1 MRSVEP
7 GRSPRLLAGISVYWL
22 SLSFLT
28 DGLTTLVLPNDLE
41 RYAGE
46 SKATALG
53 VLTFVGLSAAMVVQP
68 LAGALSDRIRGLGG
82 RRGTIGLG
90 LALTLPALALYAVGG
105 LAAVAAGY
113 VLTLCAASVSQAGQQ
128 GFIPDLVPRE
138 RRGLASGLKGFMDLA
153 GATLGFVLLGQAVG
167 AGGSRSGLLVIASVL
182 VAGYLLTLALVRE
195 PRVPSAAPSPR
206 LRGTFRIDRRE
217 HRTFVL
223 LVTARFL
230 FLLGAYIVGRFFL
243 FFVGDR
249 LELDPARAAEQA
261 GALLG
266 ALTLVT
272 LLAGPA
278 AGWLA
283 DRIGRS
289 RVMSWGALLGAAG
302 PVLLLWAREP
312 WHILLFGSVMSLG
325 TAFFTAA
332 NWASTADVVP
342 PAEAGRFFGL
352 ANVGTMGAAAVA
364 GLLGPLVDLGNRQ
377 EPGAGYGIAL
387 TAAALAALAALQV
400 VRRLAAAER
409 RSDASAGFPLH

>member
-128 GFIPDLVPRE
+128 GFIPDLVPHE
-138 RRGLASGLKGFMDLA
+138 RRGLAAGLKSFMDLA
-153 GATLGFVLLGQAVG
+153 GATLGFVLLGLALG
-167 AGGSRSGLLVIASVL
+167 AGGSRVGLLVMASGL
-182 VAGYLLTLALVRE
+182 VVGYLLTVVLVQE
-195 PRVPSAAPSPR
+195 PRMPLSRPLPRAR
-206 LRGTFRIDRRE
+206 LRNAFRIDPRE
-217 HRTFVL
+217 HHTFVL

-243 FFVGDR
+243 FLVGDR
-249 LELDPARAAEQA
+249 LGLDPARAAEQA

-272 LLAGPA
+272 FLAAPV

-283 DRIGRS
+283 DRIGRVA
-289 RVMSWGALLGAAG
+289 VMTWGTLCGAAG
-302 PVLLLWAREP
+302 PLLLIGARTP
-312 WHILLFGSVMSLG
+312 WQILLFGSVMSLG
-325 TAFFTAA
+325 TAFFTVA

-342 PAEAGRFFGL
+342 GAEAGRFFGL
-352 ANVGTMGAAAVA
+352 ANVGTMGSAAVA
-364 GLLGPLVDLGNRQ
+364 GLLGPLVDFGNRQ
-377 EPGAGYGIAL
+377 QPGAGYGLAL
-387 TAAALAALAALQV
+387 TASAVAALAALLV
-400 VRRLAAAER
+400 VRRIAAARGTAAAEV
-409 RSDASAGFPLH
+409 PLG